1 MHISDI
7 KDLKKFKIEQLGKP
21 YYSVGPLQ
29 PSRGIIEEWTFTDDK
44 YDQARLL
51 LGNFFLDED
60 QAKDFFHYTIK
71 YYQDKP

>member
-7 KDLKKFKIEQLGKP
+7 KDLKQFKIEQLGKP

-44 YDQARLL
+44 YDQARLF
-51 LGNFFLDED
+51 LGNFFLDEESA
-60 QAKDFFHYTIK
+60 QDFMRHMLD
-71 YYQDKP
+71 YYAFR